1 MNRLAY
7 QLIVDKKVKRQIAIL
22 SVLSSQKYPA
32 TLEDLSEHIGASERT
47 ISNDIYQ
54 LIEIAPPEVKIKITP
69 KIGITL
75 VCDPSFLISDFILEL
90 AENNPVFE
98 ILDNLFNGVV
108 ETIEDYSE
116 RLFISESTLRQKLLV
131 LKKVLREYQLELS
144 LTPLALTGDEINIR
158 CFFFSYYRNSSNK
171 SFMMP
176 EENQVNLH
184 STVIDTF
191 KKHENGSLYSDYRRA
206 VHWLIIVEQRM
217 HSGHFV
223 QLPPELVEKQMKKDS
238 YRRFKKIYIAEF
250 SNALQLSALSEDEIV
265 FAFLIRLDTIV
276 YRHID
281 TTQFVM
287 MHEEEI
293 PENILLSFLDAFFV
307 KFNLTLQQDTELFGL
322 TKAFLT
328 NSYLLNQVS
337 PLLQKNSFEL
347 NHKIKNLHPST
358 YTKCLELVV
367 HSKLESFIQIK
378 FPEDFAVSLTLIV
391 SAYTHNKNL
400 SQKKVLFSLSGE
412 TTYLNYF
419 IMICNCFLP
428 RNLEIIFSFNEQI
441 TVDYLLANKIDVWVH
456 NYYIEEQLPGILS
469 YQLSSF
475 PTNTEWSTLLS
486 ELIDITPEILHD
498 FFDSNLNLQLY
509 K

>member
-7 QLIVDKKVKRQIAIL
+7 QLIVDKKIKRQIAIL

-191 KKHENGSLYSDYRRA
+191 KKHENGSLYSDYR
-206 VHWLIIVEQRM
+206 
-217 HSGHFV
+217 
-223 QLPPELVEKQMKKDS
+223 
-238 YRRFKKIYIAEF
+238 
-250 SNALQLSALSEDEIV
+250 
-265 FAFLIRLDTIV
+265 
-276 YRHID
+276 
-281 TTQFVM
+281 
-287 MHEEEI
+287 
-293 PENILLSFLDAFFV
+293 
-307 KFNLTLQQDTELFGL
+307 
-322 TKAFLT
+322 
-328 NSYLLNQVS
+328 
-337 PLLQKNSFEL
+337 
-347 NHKIKNLHPST
+347 
-358 YTKCLELVV
+358 
-367 HSKLESFIQIK
+367 
-378 FPEDFAVSLTLIV
+378 
-391 SAYTHNKNL
+391 
-400 SQKKVLFSLSGE
+400 
-412 TTYLNYF
+412 
-419 IMICNCFLP
+419 
-428 RNLEIIFSFNEQI
+428 
-441 TVDYLLANKIDVWVH
+441 
-456 NYYIEEQLPGILS
+456 
-469 YQLSSF
+469 
-475 PTNTEWSTLLS
+475 
-486 ELIDITPEILHD
+486 
-498 FFDSNLNLQLY
+498 
-509 K
+509 